1 MKKFILGMAMI
12 GILSLFFYLSKNDGK
27 YKKII
32 NSEKVSKSD
41 TGTVR
46 IIYKYDTVFSYKTKT
61 VYVGKGDIKGIKDL
75 GIKDKY
81 VNSLVNISSN
91 TSDTVITEIQSPDT
105 LKYKDKF
112 INIKAVI
119 KDKNTAEFI
128 YNINEEFDL
137 YNFTSYRHHFLWFR
151 WGKSNNYVLVPYNPK
166 TKAHIKAI
174 SVL

>member
-1 MKKFILGMAMI
+1 MKKFILGMAI
-12 GILSLFFYLSKNDGK
+12 VGILSLFFYLSKNDGK

-32 NSEKVSKSD
+32 NSEKVSKGD
-41 TGTVR
+41 TGTVK
-46 IIYKYDTVFSYKTKT
+46 IIYKYDTVFSCKTKT
-61 VYVGKGDIKGIKDL
+61 VYVGNIKGIKEL
-75 GIKDKY
+75 GIKDKD

-91 TSDTVITEIQSPDT
+91 TSDTLITEIQSSDT

-112 INIKAVI
+112 IEIQAVR

-137 YNFTSYRHHFLWFR
+137 INYTSYKHHFLWFR

-166 TKAHIKAI
+166 TKAHIKATC
-174 SVL
+174 VL

>member
-1 MKKFILGMAMI
+1 MKKFILGMAI
-12 GILSLFFYLSKNDGK
+12 VGILSLFFYLSKNDGK
-27 YKKII
+27 YKKIT

-41 TGTVR
+41 TGTVK
-46 IIYKYDTVFSYKTKT
+46 IIYKYDTVFSCKTKT
-61 VYVGKGDIKGIKDL
+61 IYVGKGNIKGVKDL
-75 GIKDKY
+75 GIKDKD

-91 TSDTVITEIQSPDT
+91 TSDTLITEIQSSDT

-112 INIKAVI
+112 IEIQAVR

-137 YNFTSYRHHFLWFR
+137 INYTSYRHHFLWFR

-166 TKAHIKAI
+166 TKAHIKATC
-174 SVL
+174 VL